1 MLRTLGS
8 DVSLTSAFFDA
19 PCTSSTID
27 ITLIIFLDTVANK
40 LQQSALLNLPSL
52 LSTMQAVRQ
61 SHDRNSVGL
70 SRAVLKREAT
80 VGRRHHPQA
89 PGPEATI
96 EDEEAYARK
105 MQQKNAFILFFD
117 GTLAALQVFAIYLIT
132 LDTIVSMLAC
142 VGMTMYWYIYSVSTA
157 VAVQSQER

>member
-1 MLRTLGS
+1 
-8 DVSLTSAFFDA
+8 
-19 PCTSSTID
+19 
-27 ITLIIFLDTVANK
+27 
-40 LQQSALLNLPSL
+40 
-52 LSTMQAVRQ
+52 MQAVRQ
-61 SHDRNSVGL
+61 SHDRKSVGL

-80 VGRRHHPQA
+80 VGRHHHHPQA